1 MGHMLHSP
9 PGTSRGMRP
18 GPTPRFF
25 RALEH
30 FQVSSPLPTQPPTLQ
45 ASRTPH
51 LSLLPPA
58 PLPGPL
64 SATAWSA
71 PSQVPVFP
79 VETTASCP
87 GPGKAA
93 HSPYTQGE
101 RLPVTARLG
110 GCVSWLA
117 QPGAS
122 HTHTH
127 CTLTCTLHTHLKAR
141 LHGVH
146 SLARLPAHC
155 TPTCTLSSC
164 THVIPPWPHS
174 PHTHSH
180 VPHALIHSLLAL
192 VDPHRGV
199 AERLLVCQE
208 KLGVEGP
215 KASPERQQLPR
226 IKGGPQGCHPAS
238 TASSLHGGRVPEA

>member
-64 SATAWSA
+64 SATASSA
-71 PSQVPVFP
+71 PRFLFFLWRPQHPVLARGRLHIHRTPRVSAFLSRP
-79 VETTASCP
+79 DSGAASRGWP
-87 GPGKAA
+87 
-93 HSPYTQGE
+93 SPE
-101 RLPVTARLG
+101 P
-110 GCVSWLA
+110 
-117 QPGAS
+117 

-127 CTLTCTLHTHLKAR
+127 CTLTCMLHTHLKAR
-141 LHGVH
+141 LHAVH

-164 THVIPPWPHS
+164 THVIPPWLHS

>member
-64 SATAWSA
+64 SATASSA

-122 HTHTH
+122 HTHTLH
-127 CTLTCTLHTHLKAR
+127 THLHAAHSPEGSPAWCTLTCTLTCTLHTHLHTKQ
-141 LHGVH
+141 LHSRH
-146 SLARLPAHC
+146 TPLASLFSHAFTR
-155 TPTCTLSSC
+155 TPR
-164 THVIPPWPHS
+164 
-174 PHTHSH
+174 SH
-180 VPHALIHSLLAL
+180 PLT
-192 VDPHRGV
+192 
-199 AERLLVCQE
+199 
-208 KLGVEGP
+208 
-215 KASPERQQLPR
+215 PR
-226 IKGGPQGCHPAS
+226 PC
-238 TASSLHGGRVPEA
+238 